1 MILMVFAFLAG
12 IALATQA
19 TLNSSLGQLLQ
30 NSLLATLIA
39 FGGSFAFTTLAF
51 YIYVK
56 EYPSIAL
63 IKEVPW
69 YLWFSGSFLSACA
82 LALFYYLIPKIGIL
96 PLVSFSLAGQ
106 LFFSVVCGHFGWFD
120 LPVTTLGTS
129 KILGVV
135 LMLMAIFLINKG

>member
-56 EYPSIAL
+56 RLSQYCPYKRGAL
-63 IKEVPW
+63 
-69 YLWFSGSFLSACA
+69 
-82 LALFYYLIPKIGIL
+82 
-96 PLVSFSLAGQ
+96 
-106 LFFSVVCGHFGWFD
+106 
-120 LPVTTLGTS
+120 
-129 KILGVV
+129 V
-135 LMLMAIFLINKG
+135 LMVFRFFFKCLCFGFILLSNS